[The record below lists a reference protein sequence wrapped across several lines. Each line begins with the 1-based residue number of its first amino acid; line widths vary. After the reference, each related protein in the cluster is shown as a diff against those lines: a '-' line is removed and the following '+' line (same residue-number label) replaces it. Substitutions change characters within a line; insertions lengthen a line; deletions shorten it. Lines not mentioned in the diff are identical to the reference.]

1 MKKLIL
7 TAALLAACLLCACGN
22 SATDSGDP
30 EYEAQTIAISG
41 LQELGEDG
49 DRKSHTSELQSRI

>member
-1 MKKLIL
+1 MKKLLYITVIL
-7 TAALLAACLLCACGN
+7 AVCLFCVCLFSACGN

-41 LQELGEDG
+41 LQELG
-49 DRKSHTSELQSRI
+49 